1 MSESIPQPKGG
12 WGRAALFVTLGI
24 ALSMAIFA
32 SGVMTG
38 ILLDSRLLRGAN
50 LQPPTLPD
58 IAALESSGQPQT
70 AEEEVDMTT
79 FWEVWNTLE
88 DRFYYELPSP
98 QERVYG
104 AIEGLINS
112 LDDPYTS
119 FVSPEV
125 ARILEEDS
133 SGTFE
138 GIGAFVEEAPEGG
151 VYIIRVFEDGPAA
164 KAGIRAGDIIIA
176 ADGVDLVEK
185 SLQEALLLIRGPAG
199 TSVTLTI
206 VRKGVPEPFEVSVT
220 RARLDIPT
228 VETRMLEDHIGYV
241 LLYDFNARSSERLRT
256 AVRQLM
262 DQGAEKLILDLR
274 GNPGGFLDEAV
285 SIADLFLPQGTV
297 LIQRDVDGRTREYS
311 SRNGDFAERISLV
324 VLINEGSASASE
336 IVAAAIQDNR
346 RGTLIGQT
354 SFGKGAVQ
362 LQYTLSDGSLLRV
375 TYAAWFTPNDETIN
389 GRGVT
394 PDIVVEAPEELT
406 EADLQLERAVKFL
419 QSGH

>member
-1 MSESIPQPKGG
+1 MSESALQPKGG
-12 WGRAALFVTLGI
+12 FRRAALFVTLGI
-24 ALSMAIFA
+24 VLSGAIFA

-38 ILLDSRLLRGAN
+38 IVLDSKLLRGAN
-50 LQPPTLPD
+50 LQPPTLPN

-79 FWEVWNTLE
+79 FWEVWDTLE

-112 LDDPYTS
+112 LNDPYTS

-125 ARILEEDS
+125 ARILEEDN

-151 VYIIRVFEDGPAA
+151 VYIIRVFEGGPAD

-206 VRKGVPEPFEVSVT
+206 VREGVPEPFEVSVN

-228 VETRMLEDHIGYV
+228 VETRMLEGHIGYV

-285 SIADLFLPQGTV
+285 SIADLFLPEGTV
-297 LIQRDVDGRTREYS
+297 LIQRDVDGRTREYTS
-311 SRNGDFAERISLV
+311 HNGDFAERIPLV

-336 IVAAAIQDNR
+336 IVAAAIQDNE

-375 TYAAWFTPNDETIN
+375 TYAAWFTPNDESIN

-394 PDIVVEAPEELT
+394 PDIAVEMPT
-406 EADLQLERAVKFL
+406 EPAGADPQLERAVEFL
-419 QSGH
+419 QTGH